1 MSCFG
6 VLWRILYMIL
16 VNKLENHQGTIL
28 MYILE
33 IQVEFEAFFQC
44 DSQWN
49 IKFCCEYTFLFK
61 LNLNEM
67 LVCFIS
73 KRVF

>member
-33 IQVEFEAFFQC
+33 IQVEFEATYHF
-44 DSQWN
+44 SN
-49 IKFCCEYTFLFK
+49 VI
-61 LNLNEM
+61 LNG
-67 LVCFIS
+67 I
-73 KRVF
+73 